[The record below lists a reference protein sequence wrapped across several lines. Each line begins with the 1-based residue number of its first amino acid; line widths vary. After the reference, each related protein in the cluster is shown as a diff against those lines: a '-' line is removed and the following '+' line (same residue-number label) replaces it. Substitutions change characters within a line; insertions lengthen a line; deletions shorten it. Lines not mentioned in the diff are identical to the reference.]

1 VTSLSGHLGHVVAG
15 LGGVAAA
22 ALLAAALRGGLFER
36 PAPAPPGY
44 VRTEAPG
51 LTVYAPTAADARFAE
66 REIAHARAA
75 FRHRL
80 GVDAAPIVVVLVDD
94 PGTFRELGAAG
105 LRRRGA
111 AFLPFATPAHFAA
124 MAPADSVA
132 ALDRGIVLARLD
144 GALRVVAAGEG
155 SGLVPGDTVLALGGA
170 PVSSLSE
177 VERHFRAVAPGASL
191 RLRLRRGGAVHTL
204 THPRGRAD
212 TAAAARYLS
221 GRARSRR
228 ATKPLSHEA
237 CHKYVAALA
246 GHARAPARDAPSGT
260 YGHAALPDWADEMA
274 ATLCEA
280 PAERAL
286 RRNYL
291 RANLEN
297 RIPLDRLAT
306 MEHPV
311 SVAMRTHAGPPARP
325 ADGVPFQVV
334 RGEALRELL
343 RDTDA
348 GLFYAQSLSV
358 GEFLYARGGAAGLR
372 TLFQRLTEGDSLARA
387 LAAARRRA
395 PALPATPAAL
405 EAAWLEWLATQDVS
419 R

>member
-1 VTSLSGHLGHVVAG
+1 MISLSARGWQVAAG

-22 ALLAAALRGGLFER
+22 ALLSAAFHGGLFQA

-66 REIAHARAA
+66 REIAHARTA
-75 FRHRL
+75 FRRHL

-94 PGTFRELGAAG
+94 PRAFRELGAAD

-124 MAPADSVA
+124 MAPADSVT

-155 SGLVPGDTVLALGGA
+155 SGLAPGDTVLEIGGA
-170 PVSSLSE
+170 PVSALSE
-177 VERHFRAVAPGASL
+177 VDRHFRAVAPGASL
-191 RLRLRRGGAVHTL
+191 RLRLQRGGTVHTVA
-204 THPRGRAD
+204 HPRGPAD
-212 TAAAARYLS
+212 TAAAARYL
-221 GRARSRR
+221 GARARSRR
-228 ATKPLSHEA
+228 TAKPLSHEA
-237 CHKYVAALA
+237 CHKYVSALA
-246 GHARAPARDAPSGT
+246 GRAPKRDATRGS

-274 ATLCEA
+274 ATLCET

-286 RRNYL
+286 RREYL
-291 RANLEN
+291 RASLDN

-311 SVAMRTHAGPPARP
+311 SVALRAHAGRPARP
-325 ADGVPFQVV
+325 ADGTPFQVV
-334 RGEALRELL
+334 RGEALRTLL

-348 GLFYAQSLSV
+348 GLFYAQSLSL
-358 GEFLYARGGAAGLR
+358 GEFLHARGGAAGLR
-372 TLFQRLTEGDSLARA
+372 TLVERLARGDSLAQA
-387 LAAARRRA
+387 LTVARRRA

-405 EAAWLEWLATQDVS
+405 EALWLDGLATPGRQ
-419 R
+419 